1 MKNVIYTFYNILLD
15 SINKDNNN
23 YYFYYNYDLY
33 IFYLVENDLNIVKEI
48 YDYLIS
54 HNIET
59 YEIIL
64 NKDNNLFT
72 TVDNKN
78 YALIKIKGIY
88 KYEIKFEELK
98 FIPIDKEPH
107 DWGNLWSE
115 KLDYYEIQL
124 RELGYNYQT
133 VLNSYGF
140 FEGLAENAILYYNLS
155 INKFKEDKQIGIVH
169 NRMNYPC
176 LEIDYKNPINL
187 VIDYSVRDISEYIKS
202 YILSDSFDI
211 ENVLALLERLNTN
224 TLMFNILYSRLLYP
238 SFYFDTLD
246 KILLDNGKDNEI
258 VPILNRTDEY
268 INTLKEIYLMFNK
281 KYNMF
286 NIEWLNKKVY

>member
-140 FEGLAENAILYYNLS
+140 FEGLAENAILYYNLT

-246 KILLDNGKDNEI
+246 KILLDNGKDNEV

>member
-140 FEGLAENAILYYNLS
+140 FEGLAENAILYYNLT

-211 ENVLALLERLNTN
+211 ENVLTLLERLNTN

-246 KILLDNGKDNEI
+246 KILLDNGKDNEV